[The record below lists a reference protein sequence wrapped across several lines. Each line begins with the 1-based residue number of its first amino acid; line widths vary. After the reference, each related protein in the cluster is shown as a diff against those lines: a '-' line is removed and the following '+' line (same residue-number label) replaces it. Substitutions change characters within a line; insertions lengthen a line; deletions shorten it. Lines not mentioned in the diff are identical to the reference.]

1 MSRSARLQEQEL
13 GTPFFNGQRVF
24 VASHQIENADILLL
38 RVAMDRELDNHHV
51 LWKGL
56 VSGLTAGL
64 AATAAM
70 TLFQTGWS
78 KAQKE
83 LSKKKASKK
92 SHDSDQQ
99 SSQDESST
107 VKVANKIS
115 EATLHRDLSKSEKE
129 PASYAV
135 HFAFGTLMGG
145 IYGISGEY
153 LKIARTGYGL
163 LHGLGL
169 WVGADAT
176 VLPAIGLSPPV
187 SQRSGGEV
195 TYEILAHAV
204 YGVSSEAT
212 RRFVRAHL
220 A

>member
-1 MSRSARLQEQEL
+1 M
-13 GTPFFNGQRVF
+13 
-24 VASHQIENADILLL
+24 H
-38 RVAMDRELDNHHV
+38 RELNNHHV

-56 VSGLTAGL
+56 LSGFAAGL
-64 AATAAM
+64 VGTVAM

-83 LSKKKASKK
+83 LSKGKRGEQSTG
-92 SHDSDQQ
+92 SNRQQ
-99 SSQDESST
+99 PSEDEPST

-115 EATLHRDLSKSEKE
+115 EATLRRDLRKSEKE

-145 IYGISGEY
+145 IYGISSEY
-153 LKIARTGYGL
+153 LKIARTGFGL

-169 WVGADAT
+169 WAGADAT
-176 VLPAIGLSPPV
+176 VLPAIGLSQPV
-187 SQRSGGEV
+187 AERSPGEL

-212 RRFVRAHL
+212 RRVIRAQL

>member
-1 MSRSARLQEQEL
+1 MHRKPDS
-13 GTPFFNGQRVF
+13 N
-24 VASHQIENADILLL
+24 
-38 RVAMDRELDNHHV
+38 DRA

-56 VSGLTAGL
+56 LAGL
-64 AATAAM
+64 AAGLAGTAAM
-70 TLFQTGWS
+70 TVFQTGWS

-83 LSKKKASKK
+83 LSQSKRSGESSESK
-92 SHDSDQQ
+92 RQQ
-99 SSQDESST
+99 TSQQEPST
-107 VKVANKIS
+107 VKVANRIS
-115 EATLHRDLSKSEKE
+115 ETILHRDLRTSEKE

-145 IYGISGEY
+145 IYGISSEY

-169 WVGADAT
+169 WAGADAT
-176 VLPAIGLSPPV
+176 VLPAIGLSQPITG
-187 SQRSGGEV
+187 RSAGELA
-195 TYEILAHAV
+195 YEILAHAV

-212 RRFVRAHL
+212 RRFVRTQL

>member
-1 MSRSARLQEQEL
+1 MHEEL
-13 GTPFFNGQRVF
+13 
-24 VASHQIENADILLL
+24 A
-38 RVAMDRELDNHHV
+38 NHHV
-51 LWKGL
+51 FWKGL
-56 VSGLTAGL
+56 VSGLAAGL
-64 AATAAM
+64 AGTAVM
-70 TLFQTGWS
+70 TVFQTGWS

-83 LSKKKASKK
+83 FSNNKGHESAESGHK
-92 SHDSDQQ
+92 Q
-99 SSQDESST
+99 SSQDEPST

-115 EATLHRDLSKSEKE
+115 EATLHRDLRKSEKE
-129 PASYAV
+129 AASYAV

-145 IYGISGEY
+145 IYGISSEY

-169 WVGADAT
+169 WAGADAT
-176 VLPAIGLSPPV
+176 VLPAIGLS
-187 SQRSGGEV
+187 QRVTERSAGEL

-212 RRFVRAHL
+212 RRFVRAQL

>member
-1 MSRSARLQEQEL
+1 MHEQL
-13 GTPFFNGQRVF
+13 
-24 VASHQIENADILLL
+24 A
-38 RVAMDRELDNHHV
+38 NHHV
-51 LWKGL
+51 LWKGF
-56 VSGLTAGL
+56 VSGLAAGL
-64 AATAAM
+64 AGTAAM

-83 LSKKKASKK
+83 LNRKNGGQESRN
-92 SHDSDQQ
+92 SDR
-99 SSQDESST
+99 SSQDEPST
-107 VKVANKIS
+107 VKVANQIS
-115 EATLHRDLSKSEKE
+115 EATLHRDLRKSEKE

-145 IYGISGEY
+145 IYGISSEY
-153 LKIARTGYGL
+153 LKIARTGFGV

-169 WVGADAT
+169 WAGADAT
-176 VLPAIGLSPPV
+176 VLPAIGLSQPV
-187 SQRSGGEV
+187 AERSASEL

-212 RRFVRAHL
+212 RRFVRAQL

>member
-1 MSRSARLQEQEL
+1 L
-13 GTPFFNGQRVF
+13 NGQR
-24 VASHQIENADILLL
+24 ASIAIHQTKEQA
-38 RVAMDRELDNHHV
+38 RSCSEVAMHREHNNQHV

-56 VSGLTAGL
+56 VAGL
-64 AATAAM
+64 AAGAAGTAAM

-78 KAQKE
+78 KAQNEFSQNKDHE
-83 LSKKKASKK
+83 ST
-92 SHDSDQQ
+92 DSNRQQ
-99 SSQDESST
+99 SSQDEPST

-115 EATLHRDLSKSEKE
+115 EATLHRDLRKREKE

-145 IYGISGEY
+145 IYGISSEY
-153 LKIARTGYGL
+153 LKVARTGYGL

-169 WVGADAT
+169 WAGADAT
-176 VLPAIGLSPPV
+176 VLPAIGLSQPV
-187 SQRSGGEV
+187 TERSPGEL

-212 RRFVRAHL
+212 RRFVRAQL

>member
-1 MSRSARLQEQEL
+1 MYQE
-13 GTPFFNGQRVF
+13 P
-24 VASHQIENADILLL
+24 
-38 RVAMDRELDNHHV
+38 NHHV
-51 LWKGL
+51 FWKGL
-56 VSGLTAGL
+56 LAGL
-64 AATAAM
+64 AAGLAGTAAM

-83 LSKKKASKK
+83 LSVDKDNTELPGFKRQRSW
-92 SHDSDQQ
+92 
-99 SSQDESST
+99 EEEPST
-107 VKVANKIS
+107 AKVANKIS
-115 EATLHRDLSKSEKE
+115 EATLYRDLRKSEKE

-145 IYGISGEY
+145 IYGISSEY

-169 WVGADAT
+169 WAGADAT
-176 VLPAIGLSPPV
+176 VLPAIGLSQPV
-187 SQRSGGEV
+187 NERSASEL

-212 RRFVRAHL
+212 RRFVRAQL

>member
-1 MSRSARLQEQEL
+1 MYQKPHDQ
-13 GTPFFNGQRVF
+13 
-24 VASHQIENADILLL
+24 
-38 RVAMDRELDNHHV
+38 HV

-56 VSGLTAGL
+56 VSGLAAGL
-64 AATAAM
+64 AGTAAM

-78 KAQKE
+78 KAKKQLSDDEDSAE
-83 LSKKKASKK
+83 LAGSKR
-92 SHDSDQQ
+92 QQ
-99 SSQDESST
+99 SQEESST
-107 VKVANKIS
+107 VKVANKVS
-115 EATLHRDLSKSEKE
+115 EATLHRDLRRGEKE
-129 PASYAV
+129 AASYAV

-145 IYGISGEY
+145 IYGISSEY

-169 WVGADAT
+169 WAGADAT
-176 VLPAIGLSPPV
+176 VLPAIGISPPV
-187 SQRSGGEV
+187 TQRSPGEL

-212 RRFVRAHL
+212 RRFVRAQL

>member
-1 MSRSARLQEQEL
+1 MHEEL
-13 GTPFFNGQRVF
+13 
-24 VASHQIENADILLL
+24 A
-38 RVAMDRELDNHHV
+38 NHHV
-51 LWKGL
+51 LWKGF
-56 VSGLTAGL
+56 VSGLVAGL
-64 AATAAM
+64 AGTAAM

-78 KAQKE
+78 KAQQELNRKNGDKE
-83 LSKKKASKK
+83 SK
-92 SHDSDQQ
+92 DSDQ
-99 SSQDESST
+99 SSQHEPST

-115 EATLHRDLSKSEKE
+115 EVTLHRDLRKSEKE

-145 IYGISGEY
+145 IYGISSEY
-153 LKIARTGYGL
+153 LRVARTGYGL

-169 WVGADAT
+169 WAGADAT
-176 VLPAIGLSPPV
+176 VLPAIGLSHPV
-187 SQRSGGEV
+187 TERSPGEL

-212 RRFVRAHL
+212 RRFVRAQL

>member
-1 MSRSARLQEQEL
+1 MQKQA
-13 GTPFFNGQRVF
+13 
-24 VASHQIENADILLL
+24 H
-38 RVAMDRELDNHHV
+38 NHHV

-56 VSGLTAGL
+56 VSGLVAGL
-64 AATAAM
+64 AGTTAM

-78 KAQKE
+78 KAQKQFSE
-83 LSKKKASKK
+83 DK
-92 SHDSDQQ
+92 DSTQLPGYKRQQ
-99 SSQDESST
+99 SPQDEPST

-115 EATLHRDLSKSEKE
+115 EATLHRDLRKNEKE

-145 IYGISGEY
+145 VYGISSEY

-169 WVGADAT
+169 WAGADAT
-176 VLPAIGLSPPV
+176 VLPAISLSQPV
-187 SQRSGGEV
+187 TDRSAGEL
-195 TYEILAHAV
+195 TYEILAHAI

-212 RRFVRAHL
+212 RRFVRAQL

>member
-1 MSRSARLQEQEL
+1 L
-13 GTPFFNGQRVF
+13 NGQRVSI
-24 VASHQIENADILLL
+24 AIHQSKEQAPSCSE
-38 RVAMDRELDNHHV
+38 VAMHQEHNNHHV

-56 VSGLTAGL
+56 LAGL
-64 AATAAM
+64 AAGAAGTAAM

-83 LSKKKASKK
+83 FSQNKGTDEST
-92 SHDSDQQ
+92 DSNRQQ
-99 SSQDESST
+99 SSQDEPST

-115 EATLHRDLSKSEKE
+115 EATLHRDLRKSERE

-145 IYGISGEY
+145 IYGVSSEY

-169 WVGADAT
+169 WAGADAT
-176 VLPAIGLSPPV
+176 VLPSIGLSQPV
-187 SQRSGGEV
+187 TERSPGEL

-212 RRFVRAHL
+212 RRFVRAQL

>member
-1 MSRSARLQEQEL
+1 MHEEL
-13 GTPFFNGQRVF
+13 
-24 VASHQIENADILLL
+24 A
-38 RVAMDRELDNHHV
+38 NHHV
-51 LWKGL
+51 LWKGF
-56 VSGLTAGL
+56 VSGLAAGL
-64 AATAAM
+64 AGTAAM

-83 LSKKKASKK
+83 LNRNNGSAKSKNSE
-92 SHDSDQQ
+92 QP
-99 SSQDESST
+99 SQDEPST

-115 EATLHRDLSKSEKE
+115 EATLHRALRKSEKE

-145 IYGISGEY
+145 IYGISSEY

-163 LHGLGL
+163 LHGVGL
-169 WVGADAT
+169 WAGADAT
-176 VLPAIGLSPPV
+176 VLPAIGLS
-187 SQRSGGEV
+187 QRVTERSAGEL
-195 TYEILAHAV
+195 TYELLAHAV

-212 RRFVRAHL
+212 RRFVRAQL

>member
-1 MSRSARLQEQEL
+1 MHE
-13 GTPFFNGQRVF
+13 
-24 VASHQIENADILLL
+24 
-38 RVAMDRELDNHHV
+38 ELDNHHV
-51 LWKGL
+51 LWKGF
-56 VSGLTAGL
+56 VSGLAAGL
-64 AATAAM
+64 AGTAAM

-78 KAQKE
+78 KAEQE
-83 LSKKKASKK
+83 LNRKNGSEESKN
-92 SHDSDQQ
+92 SDQ
-99 SSQDESST
+99 SQQEEPST

-115 EATLHRDLSKSEKE
+115 EATLHRDLGKSEKE

-145 IYGISGEY
+145 IYGISSEY

-169 WVGADAT
+169 WAGADAT
-176 VLPAIGLSPPV
+176 VLPAMGLSQPV
-187 SQRSGGEV
+187 TKRSPSEL

-204 YGVSSEAT
+204 YGLSSEAT
-212 RRFVRAHL
+212 RRFVRAQL

>member
-1 MSRSARLQEQEL
+1 MRRYARSLRATRLDRDSPNQAAGPSCSE
-13 GTPFFNGQRVF
+13 
-24 VASHQIENADILLL
+24 
-38 RVAMDRELDNHHV
+38 VAMYQKTNDQHV

-56 VSGLTAGL
+56 VSGLAAGL
-64 AATAAM
+64 AGTAAM

-78 KAQKE
+78 KAQKQ
-83 LSKKKASKK
+83 LSDDEGSTEFVGSKR
-92 SHDSDQQ
+92 QQ
-99 SSQDESST
+99 SQEEPST
-107 VKVANKIS
+107 VKVANRVS
-115 EATLHRDLSKSEKE
+115 EATLHRDLRRGEKE
-129 PASYAV
+129 AASYAV

-145 IYGISGEY
+145 IYGISSEY

-169 WVGADAT
+169 WAGADAT
-176 VLPAIGLSPPV
+176 VLPAIGISPPV
-187 SQRSGGEV
+187 TQRSPGEL

-212 RRFVRAHL
+212 RRFVRAQL

>member
-1 MSRSARLQEQEL
+1 MHKEP
-13 GTPFFNGQRVF
+13 T
-24 VASHQIENADILLL
+24 
-38 RVAMDRELDNHHV
+38 NHHV

-56 VSGLTAGL
+56 VAGL
-64 AATAAM
+64 AAGLAGTAAM

-78 KAQKE
+78 KAQKQLGDDEGSTE
-83 LSKKKASKK
+83 LPGSKR
-92 SHDSDQQ
+92 QQ
-99 SSQDESST
+99 SHEEPST

-115 EATLHRDLSKSEKE
+115 EATVHRDLRRSEKE

-145 IYGISGEY
+145 IYGISSEY
-153 LKIARTGYGL
+153 LNIARTGYGL

-169 WVGADAT
+169 WAGADAT
-176 VLPAIGLSPPV
+176 VLPAIGISPPV
-187 SQRSGGEV
+187 TERSAGEL

-212 RRFVRAHL
+212 RRFVRAQL

>member
-1 MSRSARLQEQEL
+1 MHRK
-13 GTPFFNGQRVF
+13 
-24 VASHQIENADILLL
+24 
-38 RVAMDRELDNHHV
+38 LDANHHA
-51 LWKGL
+51 LWKGF
-56 VSGLTAGL
+56 VSGLAAGL
-64 AATAAM
+64 AGTTVM

-83 LSKKKASKK
+83 LSEKKRSKEPNG
-92 SHDSDQQ
+92 SEQ
-99 SSQDESST
+99 SSQDEPST

-115 EATLHRDLSKSEKE
+115 EATLHRDLRKSEKE

-145 IYGISGEY
+145 IYGISSEY
-153 LKIARTGYGL
+153 LKSARAGYGL

-169 WVGADAT
+169 WAGADAT
-176 VLPAIGLSPPV
+176 VLPAIGLSQPV
-187 SQRSGGEV
+187 TERSAGEL

-212 RRFVRAHL
+212 RRFVRAQL

>member
-1 MSRSARLQEQEL
+1 MHEEL
-13 GTPFFNGQRVF
+13 
-24 VASHQIENADILLL
+24 A
-38 RVAMDRELDNHHV
+38 NHHV
-51 LWKGL
+51 LWKGF
-56 VSGLTAGL
+56 VSGLAAGL
-64 AATAAM
+64 AGTAAM

-83 LSKKKASKK
+83 LNPKNGDKEPK
-92 SHDSDQQ
+92 DSDQ
-99 SSQDESST
+99 SSQGEPST

-115 EATLHRDLSKSEKE
+115 EATLHRDLRKSEKE

-145 IYGISGEY
+145 IYGISSEY
-153 LKIARTGYGL
+153 LKMARTGYGL

-169 WVGADAT
+169 WAGADAT
-176 VLPAIGLSPPV
+176 VLPAMGLSQAV
-187 SQRSGGEV
+187 TERSPSEL

-212 RRFVRAHL
+212 RRFVRAQL

>member
-1 MSRSARLQEQEL
+1 M
-13 GTPFFNGQRVF
+13 
-24 VASHQIENADILLL
+24 H
-38 RVAMDRELDNHHV
+38 RELNNRHV
-51 LWKGL
+51 FWKGL
-56 VSGLTAGL
+56 VSGLAAGL
-64 AATAAM
+64 AGTAAM

-83 LSKKKASKK
+83 LSQSKRREE
-92 SHDSDQQ
+92 STESNRQ
-99 SSQDESST
+99 SSQNEPST
-107 VKVANKIS
+107 VKVVNRIL
-115 EATLHRDLSKSEKE
+115 EATLHRDLRKSEKE

-145 IYGISGEY
+145 IYGLSSEY
-153 LKIARTGYGL
+153 LKIARIGYGL

-169 WVGADAT
+169 WAGADAT
-176 VLPAIGLSPPV
+176 VLPAIGLSQPV
-187 SQRSGGEV
+187 TERSPGEL

-212 RRFVRAHL
+212 RKFVRAQL